1 MFPKAKRLEPDRGS
15 LFDAKVCM
23 DICTWVRSEEEKDR
37 KEGGVMV
44 QEPESHN
51 ATAIFVME

>member
-15 LFDAKVCM
+15 LFDAKV
-23 DICTWVRSEEEKDR
+23 DICTWVRSVEEKDR